1 MKMDD
6 LIRLAKAIRARNAVE
21 EEITAIIGRP
31 AQLGHV
37 GEYIAAHV
45 FGIALEH
52 SATHKGSDGRFTC
65 GPLAG
70 RTVNVKWYAKMEGL
84 LDLAVDAIPDYY
96 LVLAGPKSAAV
107 SSRGT
112 TRPWVIA
119 SAFLFHV
126 GELVD
131 HLHTRG
137 VKLGV
142 ATSVT
147 RPIWD
152 KAEIYPLAANP
163 RLTLSDE
170 QRSLLSLFR

>member
-1 MKMDD
+1 MDD
-6 LIRLAKAIRARNAVE
+6 LIQLAKAIRARNAVD
-21 EEITAIIGRP
+21 EEIATIVGRP

-45 FGIALEH
+45 FGIALED

-84 LDLAVDAIPDYY
+84 LDLTVEAIPDYY
-96 LVLAGPKSAAV
+96 LVLAGPKSVAA

-119 SAFLFHV
+119 SAFLFHG
-126 GELVD
+126 GELVEQ
-131 HLHTRG
+131 LHTRG
-137 VKLGV
+137 VKIGV

-147 RPIWD
+147 SPIWD
-152 KAEIYPLAANP
+152 KAEIYPSPRNP
-163 RLTLSDE
+163 RLALSDE
-170 QRSLLSLFR
+170 QRSSLSLFR